1 VKVLLRTAL
10 LCVLGLALGMP
21 AWSGDSTKVLIRTNA
36 GSITL
41 ELYPEQAPVTT
52 ANFLEYVD
60 SGYYSGTIFHRV
72 IPNFMIQGG
81 GFSEDLDEKPARE
94 PIKNE
99 SRNHLHNER
108 GTIAMA
114 RTDDPDSATSQF
126 FINVRSNLRLDFDYV
141 SRKPGYAV
149 FGRVIDGMDVV
160 DGISLVKTQRLGTMD
175 DVPERPIIIEAIERI
190 E

>member
-1 VKVLLRTAL
+1 
-10 LCVLGLALGMP
+10 MP

-36 GSITL
+36 GNITL